1 MNIQELL
8 TVVDNLSSE
17 ELAQVKTRINQRE
30 AEQRREAEAWGRA
43 MEAAAAAFRGD
54 SSPEELDAL
63 FKAMSLKSTPSDKG
77 I

>member
-8 TVVDNLSSE
+8 TAVDHLSGD

-43 MEAAAAAFRGD
+43 FEAAAAEFRGD
-54 SSPEELDAL
+54 SSPEELDDL

-77 I
+77 V